1 MSLNTFS
8 FLITPQEKKQILKS
22 NLVKYLPIKNNY
34 IEYLLEYKK
43 TKITIYKTQKCLIQG
58 NETKQVIETF
68 FDSHLPNLALMNPKI
83 QQTNIIGSDEVG
95 VGDYFGG
102 LCVCAVF
109 LDDKLV
115 AKINDLNIKDSKLL
129 DDTTICDLAIKLIA
143 IVPYEIYNIL
153 PIEYNHLIELYHNS
167 HVIKTIGH
175 YTTINKLVDKL
186 KSQNKVIDEIII
198 DEYASK
204 DKFHAYLNQ
213 AQITNNKLHFTFC
226 THAETKYLAVACA
239 SIIARYFYLEQIKQL
254 SLQAQIQLPLGA
266 WNNKIEN
273 ASFQLINQYH
283 GNTEEINRVLNYY
296 VKLHFSNTQKI
307 ITKLNN

>member
-167 HVIKTIGH
+167 HVIKTIGEH
-175 YTTINKLVDKL
+175 KKCVGSQKWLLFKCKLFQKEF
-186 KSQNKVIDEIII
+186 KMKKW
-198 DEYASK
+198 SK
-204 DKFHAYLNQ
+204 
-213 AQITNNKLHFTFC
+213 
-226 THAETKYLAVACA
+226 EACA
-239 SIIARYFYLEQIKQL
+239 KFVHNVEKNYSCFVELKQYRDMINAFKIHDMQYDDKNEYIDVTLIDLDQQLLKFALPVYKYSSSAKLYNTFDNLRGVRKSAKWKLEMQQMIINSSKK
-254 SLQAQIQLPLGA
+254 G
-266 WNNKIEN
+266 
-273 ASFQLINQYH
+273 
-283 GNTEEINRVLNYY
+283 G
-296 VKLHFSNTQKI
+296 
-307 ITKLNN
+307 